1 MFKNLLLGVS
11 LIVTAANISPAQAK
25 TPVVSKAK
33 VKIKGSRSKRDATLS
48 QLLATHGHASNLSK
62 ISSVISDT
70 ALEKETILNLER
82 KLNPKGYVRNKIG
95 FFNSFFGGKKLK
107 GGVVKPALKK
117 GRLTQKKADMVSKG
131 EPGDGSVQAAASP
144 QKSSAVKAKTA
155 HSTALITS
163 PTKASTNEAMK
174 KFQLKKPPAL
184 PNLFS
189 DQPQNSAPGVNQL
202 TPSLIKAIEKSK
214 KTEVMPPP
222 VSPLIQTFDL
232 TPVSEALEDKAPQIQ
247 SPAVS
252 ATPPEERTTTG
263 TLRDD
268 STFTPSPVDTSN
280 SESVIHPSSALTPIS
295 HIKESETDE
304 PQLPVAPPPPPPMPS
319 IGRTVTPKNP
329 EKAREGTLGQ
339 FGAKMDQAG
348 SISDDKGD
356 DRSNLLAAIRQGKT
370 LKKTEHLKSDLT
382 DDTEITR
389 IDQTIINTTR
399 SDSSKA
405 DQGNGL
411 FTGLFRTFGNFF
423 SGKSTDTVDDPN
435 LIPPEGARF
444 KDYSVSYMHSIDDG
458 FNETTFVV
466 YFVSEAA
473 KKSYINKI
481 SSFDDDEDRRDFAE
495 SYSLSPAQTHIR
507 QLHERR
513 EAEASRLE
521 NEARK
526 AQLARKSADETEQ
539 RQTTEVKITP
549 KLAPVVTPTNTEAE
563 SSEPQ
568 APTATSAGILSGVTH
583 NIDDML
589 SSIRGFTLTSLKKVT
604 TAFKPAKKPKD
615 DLADKMLNRRKK
627 MGYEDKKDLDWD

>member
-25 TPVVSKAK
+25 TPVVSKTK
-33 VKIKGSRSKRDATLS
+33 VKIKGSRSKRDATLT
-48 QLLATHGHASNLSK
+48 QLLANHGHASNLRK

-70 ALEKETILNLER
+70 ALERETTLNLER
-82 KLNPKGYVRNKIG
+82 KLNPKGDVRNKIG
-95 FFNSFFGGKKLK
+95 FFNSFFGLNKSK
-107 GGVVKPALKK
+107 GDVLKPAVKK
-117 GRLTQKKADMVSKG
+117 GRLTQKNADMVTKG

-144 QKSSAVKAKTA
+144 QKSSAVKAKTS
-155 HSTALITS
+155 HSTASIASPPKTS
-163 PTKASTNEAMK
+163 INQALASI
-174 KFQLKKPPAL
+174 QLRKYPARL
-184 PNLFS
+184 NLFS
-189 DQPQNSAPGVNQL
+189 DKAQNSAPWVNQL
-202 TPSLIKAIEKSK
+202 TPSLIKAVEKSK
-214 KTEVMPPP
+214 KTEVTPPQA
-222 VSPLIQTFDL
+222 SPLNQTFDL
-232 TPVSEALEDKAPQIQ
+232 TPVSEVLEDKAPQIQ
-247 SPAVS
+247 SPPVS
-252 ATPPEERTTTG
+252 STPPEERTTTG

-268 STFTPSPVDTSN
+268 STVTSSPVDTSN
-280 SESVIHPSSALTPIS
+280 SESVIPPSPAPTPIS
-295 HIKESETDE
+295 PIKESETDE
-304 PQLPVAPPPPPPMPS
+304 PQLPVAPPPPPPVPS
-319 IGRTVTPKNP
+319 SGRTTTPKNS
-329 EKAREGTLGQ
+329 EKAHEGSLGQ
-339 FGAKMDQAG
+339 LGSKMDQAG

-382 DDTEITR
+382 DDTAITR
-389 IDQTIINTTR
+389 IDQTIINTIR
-399 SDSSKA
+399 SDSSTA

-444 KDYSVSYMHSIDDG
+444 KDYSVSYMHSMDDG

-507 QLHERR
+507 QLHEKR

-539 RQTTEVKITP
+539 RQTTEVKITAKP
-549 KLAPVVTPTNTEAE
+549 APAVTPTNAEAE

-568 APTATSAGILSGVTH
+568 APTATSGGILSGVTH
-583 NIDDML
+583 DIGDML

-604 TAFKPAKKPKD
+604 TAFKPAEKPKD
-615 DLADKMLNRRKK
+615 NLADKMLNRRKK
-627 MGYEDKKDLDWD
+627 MGYEEKKDLDWD